1 MAEITKYVAIL
12 LGGLGILVG
21 GALGTAWMQGPT
33 MEASATSSEATPAVV
48 ATAPETARASVESKL
63 PEAPE
68 AVHADIY
75 FDFKSARLSADSV
88 SVLQEHATTLKDDGT
103 WAVLVQGYADQQG
116 PSEYNRRLAQ
126 RRADEV
132 KRFLVELGVAE
143 PRIKVVTIGREG
155 SLCDDSGAA
164 CQRLDRR
171 VHLEM
176 RKLSPAIAEPGAASP
191 VSQAEVPAR

>member
-21 GALGTAWMQGPT
+21 GALGVASMQGPT
-33 MEASATSSEATPAVV
+33 TEASATSSEGTPAVV
-48 ATAPETARASVESKL
+48 ATAPQTPQAAVEPTVSM
-63 PEAPE
+63 APE
-68 AVHADIY
+68 VVHADIY
-75 FDFKSARLSADSV
+75 FDFKSTRLSAGSV
-88 SVLQEHATTLKDDGT
+88 GLLQEQAETLKSDGT

-126 RRADEV
+126 RRAEEV

-143 PRIKVVTIGREG
+143 PRIKVVTVGQEG
-155 SLCDDSGAA
+155 ALCDDPGAA
-164 CQRLDRR
+164 CQRLNRR

-176 RKLSPAIAEPGAASP
+176 RKLPAAIATPGTASP
-191 VSQAEVPAR
+191 VSQADVPAR

>member
-1 MAEITKYVAIL
+1 
-12 LGGLGILVG
+12 
-21 GALGTAWMQGPT
+21 
-33 MEASATSSEATPAVV
+33 
-48 ATAPETARASVESKL
+48 
-63 PEAPE
+63 
-68 AVHADIY
+68 
-75 FDFKSARLSADSV
+75 V

-126 RRADEV
+126 RRAGEV

-143 PRIKVVTIGREG
+143 PRIKVVTIGQEG
-155 SLCDDSGAA
+155 SLCDDPGAA
-164 CQRLDRR
+164 CQRLNRR

-176 RKLSPAIAEPGAASP
+176 RKLSPAIAEPAATSP